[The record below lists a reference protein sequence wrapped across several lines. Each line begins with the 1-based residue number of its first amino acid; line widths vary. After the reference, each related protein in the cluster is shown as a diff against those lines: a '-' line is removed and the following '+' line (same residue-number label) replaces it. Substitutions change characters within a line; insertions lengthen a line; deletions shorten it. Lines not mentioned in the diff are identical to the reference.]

1 MRIRTI
7 LILGVVVRE
16 AFSFWTGHPFDFEIW
31 VRTGYWVVRGLSPYA
46 PLPFAPGVSFAND
59 FGNGSNAAIGYLPF
73 WPLLLGA
80 IYELYS
86 GVGSGNRFVYYFLV
100 KQPII
105 FADVLLAF
113 LLFVYVRRQNPD
125 LAPKVLALW
134 LFSPITIIIS
144 SIWGTF
150 DSMAMVFVMMAL
162 LAPAGRARSA
172 WDGIATFV
180 KSIPVI
186 FILPLSYSR
195 ENRWVNFAIAL
206 GIPVVSTAAIVFLA
220 GWPVTGQHYTVLS
233 TLENTLQVY
242 GFPLSLWG
250 TWVFLNTVNAIS
262 NSMFQSVLSWGVFL
276 WIPAVVVASL
286 GARRWFGFGTDRS
299 VVQSMLVIILTFLL
313 VRGQVNEQY
322 SIYLLAL
329 LLIDA
334 TLWNPKRMRLFY
346 VVSAVV
352 IAAIVTN
359 NVFLIRFL
367 SPVYPNALQVEANLI
382 ASTGQL
388 RNVLLYAEG
397 LAFSGL
403 NIWYLAALIKE
414 RRPRGYEP

>member
-1 MRIRTI
+1 MRVRTI
-7 LILGVVVRE
+7 LILGIIVRE

-59 FGNGSNAAIGYLPF
+59 FGNGNNAAIGYLPF

-80 IYELYS
+80 IYELYL

-113 LLFVYVRRQNPD
+113 LLFVYVKRQKPD

-134 LFSPITIIIS
+134 LFSPIPIIIS

-150 DSMAMVFVMMAL
+150 DSMAMVGVMMAL

-172 WDGIATFV
+172 WDGIAAFV

-206 GIPVVSTAAIVFLA
+206 GIPVLSTAVIVFLA
-220 GWPVTGQHYTVLS
+220 GWPVIGQHYTVLT

-250 TWVFLNTVNAIS
+250 TWVFLDTVNVIS
-262 NSMFQSVLSWGVFL
+262 NSTFLGVLSWGVFL

-286 GARRWFGFGTDRS
+286 AARRWFGFGTDRS
-299 VVQSMLVIILTFLL
+299 VVQSLLVIILTFLL

-334 TLWNPKRMRLFY
+334 TLWNPKRMKLFY

-359 NVFLIRFL
+359 NVLLIRFL

-414 RRPRGYEP
+414 RRPRGYQS